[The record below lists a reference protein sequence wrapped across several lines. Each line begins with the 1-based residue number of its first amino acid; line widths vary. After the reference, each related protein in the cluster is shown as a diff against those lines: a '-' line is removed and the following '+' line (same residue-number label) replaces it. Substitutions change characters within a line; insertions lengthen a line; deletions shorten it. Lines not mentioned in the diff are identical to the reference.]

1 MNAVR
6 QSGPFDCGP
15 AALAHCLRRLG
26 IDAPYPDARG
36 RIRPS
41 VRGCRLDEL
50 ADEAL
55 RWGWE
60 AHARRA
66 PSWAVRRLRAPSIL
80 HVDGDHFVVL
90 EAREGAGEGQTWRLH
105 DPARGAQRWSTTELQ
120 RRWSGWWLEFMG
132 GEPGPEW

>member
-1 MNAVR
+1 MSRARLNLALRTARPLHCSCAMNAVR

-55 RWGWE
+55 RWG
-60 AHARRA
+60 
-66 PSWAVRRLRAPSIL
+66 LL
-80 HVDGDHFVVL
+80 TVDEVS
-90 EAREGAGEGQTWRLH
+90 ARE
-105 DPARGAQRWSTTELQ
+105 
-120 RRWSGWWLEFMG
+120 RRKREANR
-132 GEPGPEW
+132 